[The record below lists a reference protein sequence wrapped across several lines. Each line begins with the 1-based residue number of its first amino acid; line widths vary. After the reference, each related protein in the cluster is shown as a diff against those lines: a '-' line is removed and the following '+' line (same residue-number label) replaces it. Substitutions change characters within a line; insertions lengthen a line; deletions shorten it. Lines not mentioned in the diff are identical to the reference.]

1 MSVLAKTLGLMKMDL
16 SPNMSTFY
24 LNNSSLPWLTCA
36 KQYHLRVVLGLQPPP
51 GGNKYTAGGLAFHKM
66 MQLVGTEAIPN
77 ITSAVLFNRANLH
90 DKIKSIPEPLA
101 LQYAQL
107 AQQIYDEHPEMFSAG
122 HRRELHFEYQCSDD
136 TQLDGEIGA
145 TRTGTIDLLTLS
157 PDGFVDITD
166 YKTTSKPIDGG
177 LLSSYK
183 LSSQRHFYTLA
194 LYYLDLPEAFKSA
207 IAEHRIRFRYCF
219 VNAEKNQY
227 YLQPPALVDINE
239 LQVFARLFN
248 EKALYAAAIHA
259 DPTLA
264 VKEGILNN
272 SCWKCPFTSICLADD
287 ESSMIASWP
296 YGTKTYNPNHQDE

>member
-1 MSVLAKTLGLMKMDL
+1 M
-16 SPNMSTFY
+16 TFY

-36 KQYHLRVVLGLQPPP
+36 KQYHLRVVQGLNPPP
-51 GGNKYTAGGLAFHKM
+51 GGNKYTSGGLAFHKM
-66 MQLVGTEAIPN
+66 MQLVGTAEIPN

-90 DKIKSIPEPLA
+90 EKIRSIPEPLA

-122 HRRELHFEYQCSDD
+122 HQRELHFEYQFEDD
-136 TQLDGEIGA
+136 ISFDTDIRA
-145 TRTGTIDLLTLS
+145 VRTGTIDLLTLS

-177 LLSSYK
+177 LISSYK

-194 LYYLDLPEAFKSA
+194 LYYLTTLPPDFQSA
-207 IAEHRIRFRYCF
+207 IKEHRIRFRYCF
-219 VNAEKNQY
+219 VNADKNQY
-227 YLQPPALVDINE
+227 YLQAPALVDINE
-239 LQVFARLFN
+239 LKIFAQLFN

-287 ESSMIASWP
+287 ESQMISSWP
-296 YGTKTYNPNHQDE
+296 YGNKPYNPNHQDE

>member
-1 MSVLAKTLGLMKMDL
+1 MS
-16 SPNMSTFY
+16 NTFY

-36 KQYHLRVVLGLQPPP
+36 KQYKHRVVDGLLPPP
-51 GGNKYTAGGLAFHKM
+51 GGNKYTSGGLAFHKM
-66 MQLVGTEAIPN
+66 MQLVGTEACPN

-90 DKIKSIPEPLA
+90 EKIRSIPEPLA

-107 AQQIYDEHPEMFSAG
+107 AQQIYDEHPEMFTAG
-122 HRRELHFEYQCSDD
+122 HQRELHFEYTLEQD
-136 TQLDGEIGA
+136 TYHNYEARQDPYCA

-157 PDGFVDITD
+157 PDGFVAITD
-166 YKTTSKPIDGG
+166 YKTTSKPIDGW

-194 LYYLDLPEAFKSA
+194 LYHLTTLPPDFQSA
-207 IAEHRIRFRYCF
+207 IKEHRIRFRYCF

-287 ESSMIASWP
+287 ESQMISSWP
-296 YGTKTYNPNHQDE
+296 YGSKPYNPNHQDE

>member
-1 MSVLAKTLGLMKMDL
+1 
-16 SPNMSTFY
+16 
-24 LNNSSLPWLTCA
+24 
-36 KQYHLRVVLGLQPPP
+36 
-51 GGNKYTAGGLAFHKM
+51 M
-66 MQLVGTEAIPN
+66 MQLVGTAEIPN

-90 DKIKSIPEPLA
+90 EKIRSIPEPLA

-107 AQQIYDEHPEMFSAG
+107 AQQIYDEHPEMFTAG
-122 HRRELHFEYQCSDD
+122 HQRELHFEYQLGDD
-136 TQLDGEIGA
+136 SHWPSPMDIPILPI
-145 TRTGTIDLLTLS
+145 RTGTIDLLTLS
-157 PDGFVDITD
+157 PDGYVDITD

-194 LYYLDLPEAFKSA
+194 LYYLTTLPPDFQSA
-207 IAEHRIRFRYCF
+207 IREHRIRFRYCF

-227 YLQPPALVDINE
+227 YLQAPALVDVNE

-259 DPTLA
+259 DSTLA

-296 YGTKTYNPNHQDE
+296 YGTKPYNPNHQDE